1 MGIDFK
7 HFNTE
12 LETLYLKYDGTN
24 DVLDVGWY
32 EKCILANRQSVGLQ
46 FPRRTPVNYDGGS
59 YCARLKYD
67 F

>member
-24 DVLDVGWY
+24 DVLDVGLY
-32 EKCILANRQSVGLQ
+32 EKCNLVNGARKAIKNWWLACKS
-46 FPRRTPVNYDGGS
+46 GGGGCTS
-59 YCARLKYD
+59 G
-67 F
+67 